1 MRFLPV
7 LGKNPL
13 GNPPPRDPK
22 PNPIPNI
29 TLPLTSHGGLFL
41 GGFFPNTVLTIPLY
55 SRIWLNLHQRRS
67 EVAVRRCLTK

>member
-7 LGKNPL
+7 LGKSPL
-13 GNPPPRDPK
+13 RNPPADPK

-29 TLPLTSHGGLFL
+29 TLPLTSQGGLFL